1 MGVSRWRRA
10 VNAALAVNGVSVP
23 TPAASPSPAALP
35 PATPAK
41 RPKPDRVLVLGAAG
55 VLVTAAGRLPRDGEV
70 EHDGVA
76 LRVAAKGGPV
86 LVAGSLRK
94 VPAACRW
101 VPASALHRVD
111 LAVLRQVA
119 PAHARELDARERVA
133 ALAGNI
139 ASVLGLSLTGDPEHD
154 LRASLDAL
162 RVHEHCS
169 ADSENNTR
177 LALRTRIESCLCPS
191 RTTPRPTT

>member
-1 MGVSRWRRA
+1 VSRWRRA

-86 LVAGSLRK
+86 LVAGTLRK
-94 VPAACRW
+94 IPAACRW

-133 ALAGNI
+133 ALVVNI
-139 ASVLGLSLTGDPEHD
+139 ASVLGLSLTGDLEHD
-154 LRASLDAL
+154 LRASLDVLQVRERCFAG
-162 RVHEHCS
+162 S
-169 ADSENNTR
+169 
-177 LALRTRIESCLCPS
+177 
-191 RTTPRPTT
+191 

>member
-1 MGVSRWRRA
+1 MSRWRRA

-23 TPAASPSPAALP
+23 TPAASPIPVSSPAALP

-41 RPKPDRVLVLGAAG
+41 RSKPDRVLVLGAAG

-86 LVAGSLRK
+86 LV
-94 VPAACRW
+94 
-101 VPASALHRVD
+101 
-111 LAVLRQVA
+111 
-119 PAHARELDARERVA
+119 
-133 ALAGNI
+133 AGNI

>member
-1 MGVSRWRRA
+1 MSRWRRA
-10 VNAALAVNGVSVP
+10 VNAALLVNGVSVP
-23 TPAASPSPAALP
+23 TPASPTRVSPPALP
-35 PATPAK
+35 PAAPAK

-55 VLVTAAGRLPRDGEV
+55 VLVTAAGRLPRDGDV

-76 LRVAAKGGPV
+76 LRVAAKGGHV

-119 PAHARELDARERVA
+119 PAHAHELDVRERVA

-139 ASVLGLSLTGDPEHD
+139 ASVLGLPLTGDPEYD

-162 RVHEHCS
+162 QTRLL
-169 ADSENNTR
+169 ALENNT
-177 LALRTRIESCLCPS
+177 
-191 RTTPRPTT
+191 

>member
-1 MGVSRWRRA
+1 VSRWRRA

-23 TPAASPSPAALP
+23 TPVASPTPAALP
-35 PATPAK
+35 PATPTN

-55 VLVTAAGRLPRDGEV
+55 VLVTVAGRLPRDGEV

-133 ALAGNI
+133 ALASRLATIHGCDVTGD
-139 ASVLGLSLTGDPEHD
+139 AAADLEAVLAKLSLTPATAP
-154 LRASLDAL
+154 ASL
-162 RVHEHCS
+162 
-169 ADSENNTR
+169 TG
-177 LALRTRIESCLCPS
+177 P
-191 RTTPRPTT
+191 